1 MKELDKPFVLL
12 LNSKHPQD
20 SESIRLRDA
29 LADEYGIPVMLKNIQ
44 EMTAQD
50 MGELL
55 ESVLLQFPLR
65 MLDVNMP
72 SWMQALP
79 RESEVISDIVDKVCA
94 VAKDMQVMGDYRRLS
109 DIFVDDE
116 YLQNDTMVKVDFG
129 KGVCA
134 LTVSPKPQLFYKVLS
149 DQCGMEIADECQ
161 LVSYIKEF
169 AKARNQYEKIKQ
181 ALADVDNYGY
191 GVVTPTLEDM
201 NLQSPQIVRRG
212 SKYGIKLKAT
222 APAMHIM
229 RVDVETEVNP
239 VLNADMQNEE
249 NLKAWL
255 EEFGED
261 GQGIW
266 DTNMFGK
273 SLNVIAKEGLNNKLM
288 AMPEEVRG
296 KLRKTVTRIVNEGKG
311 GVLCILL

>member
-1 MKELDKPFVLL
+1 DM
-12 LNSKHPQD
+12 
-20 SESIRLRDA
+20 SEI
-29 LADEYGIPVMLKNIQ
+29 
-44 EMTAQD
+44 
-50 MGELL
+50 L

-65 MLDVNMP
+65 MVDVNMP
-72 SWMQALP
+72 GWMQALP
-79 RESEVISDIVDKVCA
+79 RDSEVISHIIDRVCE
-94 VAKDMQVMGDYRRLS
+94 VAKDMQVMGDYKRLV
-109 DIFVDDE
+109 DLFVDDI
-116 YLQNDTMVKVDFG
+116 YLLNDTSIKVDFG
-129 KGVCA
+129 RGTCA
-134 LTVSPKPQLFYKVLS
+134 LNVTPQPQLFYQVLS
-149 DQCGMEIADECQ
+149 QQCGMEIADECQ

-169 AKARNQYEKIKQ
+169 AQARNQYEKIKQ

-191 GVVTPTLEDM
+191 GVVTPTLDDM
-201 NLQSPQIVRRG
+201 QLQSPQIVRRG
-212 SKYGIKLKAT
+212 SKYGIKLKAS

-239 VLNADMQNEE
+239 VLNTDMQNEE

-266 DTNMFGK
+266 NTNMFGK